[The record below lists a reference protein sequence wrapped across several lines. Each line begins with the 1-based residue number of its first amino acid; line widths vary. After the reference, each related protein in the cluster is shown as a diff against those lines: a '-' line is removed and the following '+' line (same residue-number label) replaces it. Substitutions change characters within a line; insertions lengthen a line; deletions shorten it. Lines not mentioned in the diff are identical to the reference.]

1 MQKQQ
6 AGDLEGAVKEYRQ
19 FLKLHPE
26 ATPIHSNLGAALAGL
41 GRYEEAVP
49 EYKAALK
56 QTPGF
61 TQARLNLAIAYYKM
75 GRISDAATQL
85 VRVHAEDPGNHQA
98 VLLLGDCYLRMGQNK
113 DVIQLLQPEKKKS
126 PDDLAIAYM
135 LGTALLR
142 DKQRDEG
149 AAVIDRILRNG
160 DSAESHLLLGMTK
173 FEAMEYPAAI
183 ADLTK
188 AAEINPNLPDVYSYL
203 GQAQMASGD
212 MKAAR
217 DAFEKELAIN
227 PNDFESNVRL
237 AVLLKQDGNYE
248 HAHQLLDRALLV
260 RPKDPGAL
268 YQVGATYLA
277 AGDLNRALSSLEA
290 LVKQYPAFLE
300 PHVSLAQVYYRL
312 EAKRRRRPGTRDRAE
327 AQGRAGRATV
337 ESQRRRSGRPEPI
350 ACLVLSVP
358 LMFVILRRA
367 ILRPRIP
374 ALRLLLG
381 AIGQAHLSLTT
392 DRPRHPSEPGGS
404 RLASEFRAKRFCDSC
419 PSPK

>member
-1 MQKQQ
+1 MHRYSLLLLLTVSTLARAQSPQASAQQLVQDAMQKQQ
-6 AGDLEGAVKEYRQ
+6 AGDLEGAVKGYRQ

-49 EYKAALK
+49 EYQAALK
-56 QTPGF
+56 QSPGF

-75 GRISDAATQL
+75 GRISEAATQL
-85 VRVHAEDPGNHQA
+85 VRVHAKEPQNHQA

-113 DVIQLLQPEKKKS
+113 DVIQLLEPEQKKS

-142 DKQRDEG
+142 NKQQDEG
-149 AAVIDRILRNG
+149 AVVIDRILRNG
-160 DSAESHLLLGMTK
+160 DSAESHLLLGITK
-173 FEAMEYPAAI
+173 FEAMQYPDAI

-217 DAFEKELAIN
+217 DAFEKELSGN

-237 AVLLKQDGNYE
+237 GVLLKQEGNYE
-248 HAHQLLDRALLV
+248 RAQALLNRALLV
-260 RPKDPGAL
+260 RPQDPGAL

-277 AGDLNRALSSLEA
+277 AGDTNHARSSLES
-290 LVKQYPAFLE
+290 VVRQYPEFLE
-300 PHVSLAQVYYRL
+300 AHVSLAQVYYRL
-312 EAKRRRRPGTRDRAE
+312 KRKEEGDREREIVQKLKAKQDAEQSKVKGDAQPRP
-327 AQGRAGRATV
+327 
-337 ESQRRRSGRPEPI
+337 
-350 ACLVLSVP
+350 
-358 LMFVILRRA
+358 
-367 ILRPRIP
+367 
-374 ALRLLLG
+374 
-381 AIGQAHLSLTT
+381 
-392 DRPRHPSEPGGS
+392 
-404 RLASEFRAKRFCDSC
+404 
-419 PSPK
+419 